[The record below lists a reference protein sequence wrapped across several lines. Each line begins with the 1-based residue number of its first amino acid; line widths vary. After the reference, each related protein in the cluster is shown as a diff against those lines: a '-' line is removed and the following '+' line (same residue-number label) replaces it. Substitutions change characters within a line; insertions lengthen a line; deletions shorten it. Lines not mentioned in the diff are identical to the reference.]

1 MGWYDGILNI
11 DINQDPN
18 NAPNYENLIK
28 NYGSITMEQVL
39 TSEQSYIAWE
49 GRHAQDTHM
58 LYQCLMISLTGEE
71 KKKVMIWSD
80 QYEFEVNGVEYNSG
94 VALLKVIIRESH
106 IDTNATTNQIRMKLS
121 SLDNHPSNWPPPKAG
136 EKKENMFKKY
146 KWYWCGKET
155 GGHYELWRAH
165 KPEDCRGGTKKGEDT
180 SNKKKRDS
188 PEDPKKWKDQN
199 AAKKL
204 KIAKAYVA
212 KMEATCNNTFD
223 DESGE

>member
-1 MGWYDGILNI
+1 MGWYNGILNI

-121 SLDNHPSNWPPPKAG
+121 SLDTYMLTIECNVATFNEHVKLLIQQLKARNQTTSDLLINLIKGYSAVKNEEFIGWLKRKEEGYEDGTSTMTADELMQQHGQEKDMGRTYTQWENSCPSGNG
-136 EKKENMFKKY
+136 Q
-146 KWYWCGKET
+146 G
-155 GGHYELWRAH
+155 
-165 KPEDCRGGTKKGEDT
+165 
-180 SNKKKRDS
+180 
-188 PEDPKKWKDQN
+188 
-199 AAKKL
+199 
-204 KIAKAYVA
+204 
-212 KMEATCNNTFD
+212 
-223 DESGE
+223 SG